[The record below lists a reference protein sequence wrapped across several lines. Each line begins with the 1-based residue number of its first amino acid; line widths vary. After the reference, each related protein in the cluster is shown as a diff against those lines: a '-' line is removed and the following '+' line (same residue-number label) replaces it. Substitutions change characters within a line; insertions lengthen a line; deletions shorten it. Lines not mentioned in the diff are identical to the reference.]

1 MVSFWSLLRRNR
13 NYRYT
18 WLGQIVSEVGDH
30 FNSIAVLSLA
40 LHVTGSGA
48 AVGGVMMARTLS
60 AIVAAPIAGVALDRL
75 DRKKVMIASDVL
87 RAFVA
92 IAFVLV
98 LTHRQQWLLY
108 LLSGLLMFA
117 SPFFTSGRSA
127 ILPRITDPEELHT
140 ANALTQTTQW
150 LTLSVGT
157 MLGGVSTMQFG
168 YTWAFIANA
177 LSFVFSA
184 FAIWK
189 LRSVTGHFRPARTLA
204 EKNTAHGQEFWNEFN
219 DSIRYMRRTPLI
231 MAIGLA
237 GVGWASGG
245 GAAQILFTLFG
256 EVVFNRGAAGIGLI
270 WGFAGIGLVLGG
282 LVGHVLGK
290 RLSFEMY
297 KHAIWIGFLLHGVSY
312 VLFSIGN
319 LWNALIFIT
328 LSRAAMGS
336 NNVLNRTMLLTHV
349 PDQYRGRVFTTVE
362 AMMNATMMASLAVAS
377 VATIHYNPRAIG
389 VVAGCLSTTTAFF
402 WLWAQLAG
410 KLVEPSRNDAGEVTK
425 AENVVPA

>member
-1 MVSFWSLLRRNR
+1 MVSFWNLLRDNR

-40 LHVTGSGA
+40 LHVTGTGA
-48 AVGGVMMARTLS
+48 AVGGVMIARTLS
-60 AIVAAPIAGVALDRL
+60 AIIAAPIAGVVLDRM
-75 DRKKVMIASDVL
+75 DRKKVMIASDVM
-87 RAFVA
+87 RAVVA
-92 IAFVLV
+92 AAFVLV
-98 LTHRQQWLLY
+98 LTHKQQWLLY

-127 ILPRITDPEELHT
+127 ILPRITDPDELHT

-150 LTLSVGT
+150 LTLSIGT

-168 YTWAFIANA
+168 YKWAFVANA

-189 LRSVTGHFRPARTLA
+189 LKSATGHFRAARRAPARS
-204 EKNTAHGQEFWNEFN
+204 TAKGEQFWDEFN
-219 DSIRYMRRTPLI
+219 ESLRYMQRTPLI
-231 MAIGLA
+231 LAIGLA
-237 GVGWASGG
+237 GVGWATGG

-270 WGFAGIGLVLGG
+270 WGFAGVGLVIGGVLGHW
-282 LVGHVLGK
+282 VGK
-290 RLSFEMY
+290 RLTFEMY
-297 KHAIWIGFLLHGVSY
+297 KHAVWIGFLVHGGSY

-319 LWNALIFIT
+319 LWNAILFIT
-328 LSRAAMGS
+328 LSRVAMGC

-349 PDQYRGRVFTTVE
+349 PDQYRGRVFTTIE
-362 AMMNATMMASLAVAS
+362 AMSNGTMMASLAVAS
-377 VATIHYNPRAIG
+377 VATLHYDPRSIG
-389 VVAGCLSTTTAFF
+389 VVAGLLSSSTAFF
-402 WLWAQLAG
+402 WLWAQVTGRL
-410 KLVEPSRNDAGEVTK
+410 KEPRFEDPGEVTK
-425 AENVVPA
+425 ADNVVSA